1 MTLPL
6 PTSHARLLLA
16 AAVLVT
22 VLGAAWWLAP
32 ASVERHGAVA
42 DSSARDAAA
51 NLGNVTGVQQVWGQP
66 SPFARG
72 PAASAALT
80 ADSADEFAADVQH
93 FEDLRAHVAER
104 PQPDPE
110 LIQLARALQFEL
122 PQRLQRGDLSA
133 TEALLLAGAVP
144 EIIEPDADARA
155 QQLARLAAQVLPPSA
170 EPA

>member
-6 PTSHARLLLA
+6 PTSHAKLLLPA
-16 AAVLVT
+16 AALAA

-32 ASVERHGAVA
+32 ASVERHGTAA
-42 DSSARDAAA
+42 DSSARDTAAPSV
-51 NLGNVTGVQQVWGQP
+51 LDKVSGVQRVWGQP

-72 PAASAALT
+72 PAASSAST
-80 ADSADEFAADVQH
+80 PDSADEFAADVRH

-110 LIQLARALQFEL
+110 LVQLARSLHYDL

-133 TEALLLAGAVP
+133 TEALLLAGAAL
-144 EIIEPDADARA
+144 EIIEPDAEVRA
-155 QQLARLAAQVLPPSA
+155 QLLARLAAQVLPPVS
-170 EPA
+170 

>member
-6 PTSHARLLLA
+6 PTSHAKLLLPA
-16 AAVLVT
+16 AALAA

-32 ASVERHGAVA
+32 AAVERPGTGA
-42 DSSARDAAA
+42 DSSSRHAAA
-51 NLGNVTGVQQVWGQP
+51 PNALDNASGMQRAWGQP

-72 PAASAALT
+72 PAASSTLVP
-80 ADSADEFAADVQH
+80 DPADEFAADIRH

-110 LIQLARALQFEL
+110 LIQLARALQFDL
-122 PQRLQRGDLSA
+122 PQRLERGDLSA
-133 TEALLLAGAVP
+133 TEALLLTGAVL

-155 QQLARLAAQVLPPSA
+155 EQLARLAAQVLPA
-170 EPA
+170 VI